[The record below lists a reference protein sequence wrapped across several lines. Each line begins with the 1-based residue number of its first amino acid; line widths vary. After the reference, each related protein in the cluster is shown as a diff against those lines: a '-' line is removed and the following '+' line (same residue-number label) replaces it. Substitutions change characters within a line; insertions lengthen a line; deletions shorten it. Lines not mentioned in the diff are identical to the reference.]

1 MALSPGEIHYQ
12 LNHIHD
18 DRSKGIVISNAV
30 VLPLAFIAVTARFI
44 SRRLCKARIEI
55 DDYMI
60 IAALVRFMLPRG
72 SSRNA
77 TFSVRRLADALIRM

>member
-1 MALSPGEIHYQ
+1 M
-12 LNHIHD
+12 
-18 DRSKGIVISNAV
+18 ISHAV

-44 SRRLCKARIEI
+44 SRRFCKARIEI

-60 IAALVRFMLPRG
+60 VAALVRLMLPRG

-77 TFSVRRLADALIRM
+77 ICSVRRLADALIRL